1 MTSNRQPRR
10 TQTHTRAQATR
21 WQDTIITLADPMKRG
36 TILMILTA
44 VIFSVF
50 AGRLI
55 ELQAV
60 RGEALAAEA
69 LNQRLKVQ
77 ALMPQRGAILD
88 ARGEPLA
95 LTVESRNI
103 TIDQTLVTDPA
114 AAAVQLAPL
123 IDQDVTAITERMTG
137 TRRFVYLAKGL
148 TPEKWREISALR
160 IPGVFSQE
168 DSRRVYPAGAVAANI
183 VGFLGA
189 DGVPLAGLEYGMNS
203 TLSGTPGE
211 RTYERGPG
219 GRVIPTAVSS
229 RVDPE
234 AGRTVHLSINRDI
247 QHVAQQVIADQVKRT
262 QADSGTVVVM
272 NPKNG
277 DILAMATAP
286 TFDANAPGDF
296 DAEHR
301 GNRAL
306 TDIFEPG
313 STSKVLTLAAVVD
326 RGKGTPYTP
335 ITVPPVLN
343 RGGKDFTDPVKQGK
357 TRMTLAGIMA
367 KSSNIGTILAAE
379 RIGRKQLSRYIKRFG
394 VGRSL
399 GLGFP
404 GESSGYAPPVESWTA
419 TSLPTIAFGQG
430 ISMNAVQAT
439 SIFSTI
445 ANDGVRVAPRLI
457 TGYSNPDGDFEP
469 SPIAEGKRAVKAGAA
484 KQVRAMLEAAVREGG
499 TGTNA
504 AIPGYRVGG
513 KTGTAQYVDPQT
525 GTYGRGVMASFIGM
539 APVDAPE
546 LVVGVFL
553 MNPKAGR
560 YGGEVAAPV
569 FKRVLTYALQ
579 AERVPPT
586 GTKARKLPLYSEG

>member
-1 MTSNRQPRR
+1 MTSRTQPRR
-10 TQTHTRAQATR
+10 TQPRPRAQATR
-21 WQDTIITLADPMKRG
+21 WQDTIITLADPIKRG

-77 ALMPQRGAILD
+77 PLMPQRGAIVD

-103 TIDQTLVTDPA
+103 TIDQTLVTDA
-114 AAAVQLAPL
+114 AAAAAQLAPL
-123 IDQDVTAITERMTG
+123 IDQDASAIQERLTG

-160 IPGVFSQE
+160 IPGIFSQE
-168 DSRRVYPAGAVAANI
+168 DSRRVYPAGGVAANI

-189 DGVPLAGLEYGMNS
+189 DGVPLAGLEYGMNA
-203 TLSGTPGE
+203 TLAGTPGE

-234 AGRTVHLSINRDI
+234 AGQTVHLSINRDI

-262 QADSGTVVVM
+262 AADSGTVIVM

-379 RIGRKQLSRYIKRFG
+379 RIGRKQLSRYLKRFG
-394 VGRSL
+394 VGRPL
-399 GLGFP
+399 GLG
-404 GESSGYAPPVESWTA
+404 
-419 TSLPTIAFGQG
+419 LP
-430 ISMNAVQAT
+430 
-439 SIFSTI
+439 
-445 ANDGVRVAPRLI
+445 
-457 TGYSNPDGDFEP
+457 
-469 SPIAEGKRAVKAGAA
+469 
-484 KQVRAMLEAAVREGG
+484 
-499 TGTNA
+499 
-504 AIPGYRVGG
+504 
-513 KTGTAQYVDPQT
+513 
-525 GTYGRGVMASFIGM
+525 
-539 APVDAPE
+539 
-546 LVVGVFL
+546 
-553 MNPKAGR
+553 
-560 YGGEVAAPV
+560 GGEQRLRPPGGELDGNIAADYR
-569 FKRVLTYALQ
+569 FWSRHQ
-579 AERVPPT
+579 HER
-586 GTKARKLPLYSEG
+586 GAGNKYFRDHCQ

>member
-1 MTSNRQPRR
+1 MA
-10 TQTHTRAQATR
+10 TRGR
-21 WQDTIITLADPMKRG
+21 WQDQIIRLADPMKRG
-36 TILMILTA
+36 TILMIVTA
-44 VIFSVF
+44 VVFSVF
-50 AGRLI
+50 AGRLV

-77 ALMPQRGAILD
+77 TLRPQRGAIVD
-88 ARGEPLA
+88 ARGESLA
-95 LTVESRNI
+95 LTVEARNL
-103 TIDQTLVTDPA
+103 TVDQTLVTDPA
-114 AAAVQLAPL
+114 AAAAQLAPL
-123 IDQDVTAITERMTG
+123 IGQDVTALQERLTG
-137 TRRFVYLAKGL
+137 KRRFVYVAKGL

-160 IPGVFSQE
+160 IPGLFSEE
-168 DSRRVYPAGAVAANI
+168 DSRRVYPAGAVAANV

-189 DGVPLAGLEYGMNS
+189 DGVPLAGLEYSMDA

-211 RTYERGPG
+211 RRYERGPG

-262 QADSGTVVVM
+262 NADSGTVIVM
-272 NPKNG
+272 HPKTG
-277 DILAMATAP
+277 DIIAMATAP

-296 DAEHR
+296 DADHR

-335 ITVPPVLN
+335 ITVPTVLN

-379 RIGRKQLSRYIKRFG
+379 RIGRKQLHRYLKRFG
-394 VGRSL
+394 IGKPL

-404 GESSGYAPPVESWTA
+404 GESSGYLPPVENWTA

-430 ISMNAVQAT
+430 ISMNAIQAT
-439 SIFSTI
+439 SVVATI
-445 ANDGVRVAPRLI
+445 ANDGVRVPPRLV
-457 TGYSNPDGDFEP
+457 TGYSNPEGDFEP
-469 SPIAEGKRAVKAGAA
+469 VPLDEGKRAVKAGTA

-513 KTGTAQYVDPQT
+513 KTGTAQYVDPRT

-539 APVDAPE
+539 APIDAPE

-560 YGGEVAAPV
+560 YGGQVAAPV
-569 FKRVLTYALQ
+569 FQKVLTYALQ

-586 GTKARKLPLYSEG
+586 GTKARKLPLYSGG

>member
-1 MTSNRQPRR
+1 MAPKS
-10 TQTHTRAQATR
+10 R
-21 WQDTIITLADPMKRG
+21 WQDTVITLADPLKRG
-36 TILMILTA
+36 TILIIVTA
-44 VIFSVF
+44 VVFSVF

-77 ALMPQRGAILD
+77 TLRPQRGAIVD
-88 ARGEPLA
+88 ARGEHLA
-95 LTVESRNI
+95 MTVEVRNLTV
-103 TIDQTLVTDPA
+103 DQTLVTDPA
-114 AAAVQLAPL
+114 AAAAQLAPL
-123 IDQDVTAITERMTG
+123 IDQDVSALQQRLTG
-137 TRRFVYLAKGL
+137 KRRFVYVAKGL
-148 TPEKWREISALR
+148 TPEKWREIADLR
-160 IPGVFSQE
+160 IAGLFSEE

-183 VGFLGA
+183 VGFLGT

-203 TLSGTPGE
+203 TLEGTPGK

-262 QADSGTVVVM
+262 SADSGTVIVM
-272 NPKNG
+272 DPKNG

-286 TFDANAPGDF
+286 TFDANAPGDYEA
-296 DAEHR
+296 DHR

-326 RGKGTPYTP
+326 RGKGTPYSP
-335 ITVPPVLN
+335 ITVPTVLN

-357 TRMTLAGIMA
+357 TRMTLAGVMA

-379 RIGRKQLSRYIKRFG
+379 RIGRKQLHRYLKRFG
-394 VGRSL
+394 IGTPL

-404 GESSGYAPPVESWTA
+404 GESSGYVPPVEHWTA

-439 SIFSTI
+439 SVFATI
-445 ANDGVRVAPRLI
+445 ANDGKRVAPRLI
-457 TGYSNPDGDFEP
+457 TGYSSPDGDVEP
-469 SPIAEGKRAVKAGAA
+469 VPVDEGKRAVRAGTA

-499 TGTNA
+499 TGTKA

-513 KTGTAQYVDPQT
+513 KTGTAQYVDPRT

-539 APVDAPE
+539 APIDAPE

-560 YGGEVAAPV
+560 YGGQVAAPV
-569 FKRVLTYALQ
+569 FQRVLTYALQ

-586 GTKARKLPLYSEG
+586 GTKARKLPLYSGN